1 MRKKKYQGNSII
13 CGRFMKGY
21 MIGMPNVRAGL
32 VQLRHTVPILGHFSE
47 NDFYSSRNLSCF
59 MFEINHCT
67 LILMVL
73 LKGPIVFVLTD

>member
-1 MRKKKYQGNSII
+1 
-13 CGRFMKGY
+13 MKGY
-21 MIGMPNVRAGL
+21 MIGMPNIGAGL
-32 VQLRHTVPILGHFSE
+32 VQFWHSVPILGHFSE

-73 LKGPIVFVLTD
+73 LNGPKVFVLTERNFCKKYEPPKSLY